1 MINQAREG
9 FEVGTFIRFG
19 PFGGKGEVRLAQRTK
34 ALSAG
39 VKPSLSSLLARTPGE
54 PWGAQATWVSGSYG
68 KRLQRAGPYLLFQM
82 HSSAQVGLTALG
94 MPWNQEIV
102 RGEGARR

>member
-9 FEVGTFIRFG
+9 FEVGPFIKFG
-19 PFGGKGEVRLAQRTK
+19 PFGGKGEVRLAQLTK

-39 VKPSLSSLLARTPGE
+39 VKPSLSSPLARTPGE

-68 KRLQRAGPYLLFQM
+68 KK
-82 HSSAQVGLTALG
+82 
-94 MPWNQEIV
+94 
-102 RGEGARR
+102 ARDCKEQDHICCSKYISLPRWD

>member
-9 FEVGTFIRFG
+9 FEVGTFIRFSLSVER
-19 PFGGKGEVRLAQRTK
+19 EVRLAQRTK

-39 VKPSLSSLLARTPGE
+39 VKPSLESPFWPGRPGE
-54 PWGAQATWVSGSYG
+54 PWGAQATWVSVLLWQEIAKS
-68 KRLQRAGPYLLFQM
+68 RAISAVPM

-94 MPWNQEIV
+94 MPWSQEIV